1 MSINDI
7 TGDALISRASSDA
20 YRDNYDRIFGKK
32 KLKSPS
38 ESETLRAEIERIQA
52 DAETFK
58 YSNSRT

>member
-58 YSNSRT
+58 YSQSRT

>member
-32 KLKSPS
+32 KLKSPT